1 MSGTDRFRTL
11 LTAPV
16 QNLVKLVSYMR
27 YNSYIHFVH
36 KVTPC
41 HEYLLT
47 AGSPHWNR
55 PLKISAGKLKQPVLQ
70 LNLSA

>member
-1 MSGTDRFRTL
+1 MTENDRFRTL
-11 LTAPV
+11 L
-16 QNLVKLVSYMR
+16 NR
-27 YNSYIHFVH
+27 YVRKSAKSLSDMHYNMYTHFVH